1 MSTDFKVLATDY
13 HRNGSGGEG
22 FIVALVHDFGLKRR
36 FLVVDFCYDYEYT
49 EPEDR
54 PSDYEYPVYGYTA
67 VLDID
72 QAHAGNIFM
81 FPNKAVPGSGDNAW
95 RGDFLGDRYRKAIR
109 EHWGANGGK

>member
-1 MSTDFKVLATDY
+1 MSKGFKVLAADY
-13 HRNGSGGEG
+13 HRNGSSGEG

-36 FLVVDFCYDYEYT
+36 FLVVDFCY
-49 EPEDR
+49 
-54 PSDYEYPVYGYTA
+54 DYEYPVYGYTA